1 MLLFGHRCVYN
12 VEDVVE
18 DVRHYALHIPLIQVS
33 YHRVGFTATCL
44 AIGEDGAV
52 VALETILD
60 DRERR
65 RSVYFLLLTSLVKD
79 LIEAKSLILTRV
91 ARRYLSLGL
100 LGARRWIVVL
110 LIHC

>member
-1 MLLFGHRCVYN
+1 MLLGHRCVDN

-18 DVRHYALHIPLIQVS
+18 DVRHDALHVPLIQVS
-33 YHRVGFTATCL
+33 DHRVRLTAPCL
-44 AIGEDGAV
+44 AIGEDGTV

-60 DRERR
+60 DGERR

-91 ARRYLSLGL
+91 ARHYLSLGL

-110 LIHC
+110 LVRC